1 MITLCLLT
9 NDAGESCVSS
19 WIKLIGNRTCPNALM
34 LLKQHRRSSSTP
46 CFHFAGDEL
55 RGEGGGGWWCRHHNR
70 ALLSD
75 ASVCSL
81 DNGGGA
87 GGLGGLNVV
96 TTE

>member
-19 WIKLIGNRTCPNALM
+19 WIKLIGNRTCPDALM
-34 LLKQHRRSSSTP
+34 LLRHHRRSSSIP
-46 CFHFAGDEL
+46 RFHLAGDEL
-55 RGEGGGGWWCRHHNR
+55 WGDGGGKRCRHHNL

-75 ASVCSL
+75 ANVCSL